1 MEFYVNLIVIN
12 EKQSEKALENIK
24 INCIHI
30 CNNVYTME
38 GDVNCLVDEGVD
50 FNLIEEIIVGCL
62 GDLSEKALIKICN
75 DSSVC
80 DVTKLKYNENDKY
93 IELIGE

>member
-1 MEFYVNLIVIN
+1 MIMEFYVNLIVIN
-12 EKQSEKALENIK
+12 KKQSKKALEDIK
-24 INCIHI
+24 INCVHI

-38 GDVNCLVDEGVD
+38 GDINCLVNEDVD

-75 DSSVC
+75 DSSMC
-80 DVTKLKYNENDKY
+80 DVTKLRYSKEKKY
-93 IELIGE
+93 IEV